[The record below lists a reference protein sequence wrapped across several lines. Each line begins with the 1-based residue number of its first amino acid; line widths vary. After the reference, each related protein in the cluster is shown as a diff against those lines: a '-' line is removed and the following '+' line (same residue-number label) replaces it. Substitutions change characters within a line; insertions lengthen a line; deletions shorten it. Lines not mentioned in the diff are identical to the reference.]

1 MNKNAKSP
9 LFFLY
14 HIKESTEAIAV
25 HIQEGKESFLT
36 NRTVKMAVLRE
47 LEIIGEAINKLPD
60 ELKNKYPSVPWRDIT
75 DFRNILAHHYWGID
89 LETVWN
95 IIHNSDK
102 LPDLKTQIEM
112 GIQELENQIYSD

>member
-1 MNKNAKSP
+1 MNKQKSP

-14 HIKESTEAIAV
+14 HIKESIEAIAI
-25 HIQEGKESFLT
+25 HIQHGKESFLT

-47 LEIIGEAINKLPD
+47 LEIIGEAANKLPD
-60 ELKNKYPSVPWRDIT
+60 ELKKQYPSVPWRDIT
-75 DFRNILAHHYWGID
+75 DFRNILAHHYWAID

-102 LPDLKTQIEM
+102 LPDLKIQVEIC
-112 GIQELENQIYSD
+112 IQELENRTSED